1 LVAKGIIDDNDK
13 RGCMENA
20 QEQKKKTGR
29 PIKSIKKEIRAAVR
43 LTQYEYFI
51 IKEKAKQAGMNPSVY
66 IRQTAIH
73 AKLLSRLTDEEVQ
86 IVRQLIGMST
96 NINQVAKVCH
106 REGMFEAM
114 QYFESYRNMIDQL
127 LQKLR
132 P

>member
-1 LVAKGIIDDNDK
+1 
-13 RGCMENA
+13 MENSK
-20 QEQKKKTGR
+20 EQKKKTGR
-29 PIKSIKKEIRAAVR
+29 PIKSIKKEIRAGVR

-51 IKEKAKQAGMNPSVY
+51 IKEKAKQAGMNLSGY